1 MSAPNQPVT
10 QQQSAGA
17 LTLAQLAGAIVNG
30 GIRVVDL
37 TVPLEAATA
46 TIQLPPPFAPSK
58 SFSLEEISHYDERGP
73 AWYWNNL
80 ACGEH
85 TGTHFDAPI
94 HWVTGKDYP
103 NNATHNI
110 PVERFIGPA
119 CVIDVAAEA
128 KANPDFLLTKEKVEE
143 WERRHGRIP
152 THAWVLIRT
161 DWSHRKDAKEFLNA
175 GPDGSHTPGF
185 HPQCVPFLA
194 KERDIL
200 GVGVET
206 VGTDAGQAHSFDPM
220 FPCHTIM
227 HGSNRFGLASLTNLD
242 KLPPTGAMVIA
253 PPLKIVNGSGSP
265 LRVLAL
271 VPA

>member
-1 MSAPNQPVT
+1 MSTTPPSAATSGNQ
-10 QQQSAGA
+10 
-17 LTLAQLAGAIVNG
+17 TLSQLAGAILAG
-30 GIRVVDL
+30 RIRVVDL
-37 TVPLEAATA
+37 TVPLEPQTP
-46 TIQLPPPFAPSK
+46 TIQLPPQFAPSN
-58 SFSLEEISHYDERGP
+58 SFSLQEISHYDQRGP
-73 AWYWNNL
+73 AWYWNNI

-110 PVERFIGPA
+110 PVDRFIGPA
-119 CVIDVAAEA
+119 CVIDVAAQA
-128 KANPDFLLTKEKVEE
+128 KANPDFLLTREVVEA
-143 WERRHGRIP
+143 WEAKHGRIGP
-152 THAWVLIRT
+152 HSWVLIRT
-161 DWSHRKDAKEFLNA
+161 DWSKRTTARDFLNA
-175 GPDGSHTPGF
+175 AADGSHTPGF

-206 VGTDAGQAHSFDPM
+206 VGTDAGQAHSFEPM

-242 KLPPTGAMVIA
+242 QLPATGAIVIA

>member
-1 MSAPNQPVT
+1 MATRDTSQGSAPAL
-10 QQQSAGA
+10 SLLISGLGSGA
-17 LTLAQLAGAIVNG
+17 
-30 GIRVVDL
+30 IRVVDL
-37 TVPLEAATA
+37 TVPLEPQTP
-46 TIQLPPPFAPSK
+46 TIQLPPQFAPSK
-58 SFSLEEISHYDERGP
+58 PFSLEEISRYDSRGP
-73 AWYWNNL
+73 AWYWNNI

-94 HWVTGKDYP
+94 HWVTGKDHP

-119 CVIDVAAEA
+119 CVIDVARQAA
-128 KANPDFLLTKEKVEE
+128 ANPDFLLTQAVVEE
-143 WERRHGRIP
+143 WEGRHGRIP
-152 THAWVLIRT
+152 GGAWVLIRT
-161 DWSHRKDAKEFLNA
+161 DWSKHGTGKKFLNA
-175 GPDGSHTPGF
+175 SPDGAHTPGF
-185 HPQCVPFLA
+185 DPKCVPFLA
-194 KERDIL
+194 RERDIL

-206 VGTDAGQAHSFDPM
+206 VGTDAGQAHTFEPM

-242 KLPPTGAMVIA
+242 QLPPTGAVVIA

>member
-1 MSAPNQPVT
+1 MQREVKTSEAQI
-10 QQQSAGA
+10 
-17 LTLAQLAGAIVNG
+17 LAQLVRGIGSG

-37 TVPLEAATA
+37 TVPLEPSTA

-58 SFSLEEISHYDERGP
+58 PFSLEEISRYDERGP
-73 AWYWNNL
+73 AWYWNNFT
-80 ACGEH
+80 CGEH
-85 TGTHFDAPI
+85 TGTHFDAPV

-103 NNATHNI
+103 QNATHSI
-110 PVERFIGPA
+110 PVDRFIGPA
-119 CVIDVAAEA
+119 CVIDVSGQVSQNA
-128 KANPDFLLTKEKVEE
+128 DFLLTQALVED
-143 WERRHGRIP
+143 WERKYGRIP
-152 THAWVLIRT
+152 SHAWVLIRT
-161 DWSHRKDAKEFLNA
+161 DWSKRQDPQQFLNIGA
-175 GPDGSHTPGF
+175 DGPHTPGF

-194 KERDIL
+194 RERDIL

-206 VGTDAGQAHSFDPM
+206 VGTDAGQAGGFEPM

-242 KLPPTGAMVIA
+242 QLPPVGAVVIA